1 MHRPAYSVRTR
12 LSKFAGLYVLF
23 SLLAT
28 PLTAAPRY
36 THQGPDLRD
45 SDILGSQG
53 ELGIGDPAEQ
63 ALAFVDRRQ
72 QDLELAEDDIA
83 EMAVSTRHR
92 ARDTGVVYVY
102 LQQQR
107 HGIPVEGAVLNL
119 ATSAEGRVVHVGNR
133 FLPGLALST
142 GSPEPTLGPSA
153 AAERAAAD
161 LGLPAGSFA
170 ISTSKPDARRH
181 TVLDGGGVSAGDI
194 PVSLVWFPR
203 AVDDLRLAWKL
214 ELDIVETSNLWQV
227 YVDARSGEVLDRV
240 DLVIH
245 DHFGPVTGPAI
256 ASANPSSIPQAHGAG
271 ASHDFPRPPGESAD
285 GESPTGQYEVYE
297 IPAEYPYENNDPTNP
312 ADDIPSDDPDGGRTI
327 VADPANLVASP
338 LGWHDTDGVAGA
350 EFTTPQGNNVHA
362 YLDRDANNVP
372 DAGEP
377 DAGASLDFTGSLVAL
392 DLINDGPEVYG
403 AAAAV
408 NLFYWNNIIHDVL
421 YLHGFDEASGNFQEN
436 NYGNGGSG
444 SDSIN
449 AEAQDGSG
457 TNNANF
463 GTPADGSNPRM
474 QMFTWNGT
482 TPNRDG
488 DFSSMIITHEYGHGV
503 SNRLT
508 GGGSNVNCL
517 NNSEQMGEGWS
528 DWLGLVLTANPGDTG
543 PTQRGVGTYAL
554 GEPADTGAGIR
565 PAPYSTDMGINAF
578 TYGDTTSGM
587 SVPHGIGFV
596 WSTIL
601 WEVYWDLVGEHG
613 FNPDIYGDWTTGGNN
628 LALRLVLDGMK
639 LQPCSPGFVDGRDAI
654 LMADEI
660 LTGGANECLLW
671 KAFAR
676 RGLGESA
683 SQGSTGSNGDNG
695 EAFDFPVACDFLG
708 ATPTTT
714 QVCAG
719 DDAIFDVV
727 IGGAFSPPVTLSTVG
742 APAGTSSGFVPNP
755 VMSVP
760 NDSQLTL
767 GSTGGLA
774 AGTYDFDIRGD
785 DTVTQ
790 FDSPVSLEVFDVLP
804 GAISL
809 SSPADDATDVTTN
822 PTLSW
827 TAATG
832 GGTYTVEIARDAGFG
847 DVVETIGGLATNSYT
862 VQSGLDTGTPYYWR
876 VTAENPCGTEPATA
890 AFRFTTVVGPG
901 DCALG
906 VVPNVAFDEGFE
918 AGDGGWTTSSGT
930 GADTWALAGDRVHT
944 GTMAFHADDVSSVSD
959 QYLVSPAMALPPI
972 DATPVTLRF
981 WNYQEIED
989 SGTGCF
995 DGAVLEISTDGAT
1008 WTRLESELLTDPYD
1022 GPVST
1027 SFSNPI
1033 GGENAWCGDP
1043 QDWLQSVVELD
1054 AWAGQTVQLRF
1065 RLATDSSVGRPGWW
1079 IDDVT
1084 VQSCGSGDL
1093 FTDGFESGDTS
1104 AWSDVM
1110 P

>member
-1 MHRPAYSVRTR
+1 MHRLSSSVRHPLAR
-12 LSKFAGLYVLF
+12 FGGLIVLL
-23 SLLAT
+23 SLLAI
-28 PLTAAPRY
+28 PLAADPRY

-45 SDILGSQG
+45 SEALSPSGGAIA
-53 ELGIGDPAEQ
+53 GDPVEIAR
-63 ALAFVDRRQ
+63 AFVEERQ
-72 QDLELAEDDIA
+72 QDLGLAAEDIA
-83 EMAVSTRHR
+83 EAVVSSHHR
-92 ARDTGVVYVY
+92 SRDTGVTHVY
-102 LQQQR
+102 LQQQL

-119 ATSAEGRVVHVGNR
+119 ALTAEGRVAHVGNR
-133 FLPGLALST
+133 FLPELALST
-142 GSPEPTLGPSA
+142 GSPEPTISPRHA
-153 AAERAAAD
+153 VDRAVAD
-161 LGLPAGSFA
+161 LGLPAADFA
-170 ISTSKPDARRH
+170 LLTSKPDARRH
-181 TVLDGGGVSAGDI
+181 TVLSGGGISANDI
-194 PVSLVWFPR
+194 PASLVWFPR

-214 ELDIVETSNLWQV
+214 ELDIVETSNLWQI
-227 YVDARSGEVLDRV
+227 YVDARDGQILDRV

-245 DHFGPVTGPAI
+245 DTFGAATPA
-256 ASANPSSIPQAHGAG
+256 ATESHGAQRATPSPRVETRANKGPSS
-271 ASHDFPRPPGESAD
+271 
-285 GESPTGQYEVYE
+285 QYEVFE
-297 IPAEYPYENNDPTNP
+297 IPAEYPYENNDPTTA
-312 ADDIPSDDPDGGRTI
+312 ADDVPAGDPDGGRSI

-338 LGWHDTDGVAGA
+338 FGWHDTDGMAGA
-350 EFTTPQGNNVHA
+350 EFTIPQGNNVHA

-377 DAGASLDFTGSLVAL
+377 DGGATLDFTGPLVAL
-392 DLINDGPEVYG
+392 DLINDGPTVYG

-421 YLHGFDEASGNFQEN
+421 HLHGFDEASGNFQEN
-436 NYGNGGSG
+436 NYGNGGAG
-444 SDSIN
+444 SDSVN

-463 GTPADGSNPRM
+463 GTPSDGSNPRM
-474 QMFTWNGT
+474 QMFTWTGT

-508 GGGSNVNCL
+508 GGGNNVNCL

-528 DWLGLVLTANPGDTG
+528 DWLGLVLTAHTGDTG

-554 GEPADTGAGIR
+554 GEPPDTGTGIR
-565 PAPYSTDMGINAF
+565 PAPYSTDMGINSF
-578 TYGDTTSGM
+578 TYGDTTSGL

-596 WSTIL
+596 WSTIV
-601 WEVYWDLVGEHG
+601 WEVYWDLVNEHG

-639 LQPCSPGFVDGRDAI
+639 LQACSPGFVDGRDGI
-654 LMADEI
+654 LMADQL

-683 SQGSTGSNGDNG
+683 SQGSSGSNSDNS

-714 QVCAG
+714 QICAG

-785 DTVTQ
+785 DTITQ
-790 FDSPVSLEVFDVLP
+790 FDSPVSLEVFDTLP
-804 GAISL
+804 GGISL
-809 SSPADDATDVTTN
+809 SSPADDATDVATN
-822 PTLSW
+822 PTLMW
-827 TAATG
+827 TAAPG

-847 DVVETIGGLATNSYT
+847 DVVDTASGLVTTSYT
-862 VQSGLDTGTPYYWR
+862 VQAGLDTGTPYYWR
-876 VTAENPCGTEPATA
+876 VMAVNPCGAEAFTA

-906 VVPNVAFDEGFE
+906 VVPNVLFGEGFE
-918 AGDGGWTTSSGT
+918 AGAGDWTSSA
-930 GADTWALAGDRVHT
+930 GAGVDTWALASDRVHG
-944 GTMAFHADDVSSVSD
+944 GTMAFHADDVNSVSD

-972 DATPVTLRF
+972 EASPVTLRF
-981 WNYQEIED
+981 WNYQELED
-989 SGTGCF
+989 SGSGCF
-995 DGAVLEISTDGAT
+995 DGAVLEISTDGTT
-1008 WTRLESELLTDPYD
+1008 WTRLEPELLTDPYD
-1022 GPVST
+1022 GAVST
-1027 SFSNPI
+1027 GFSNPI

-1043 QDWLQSVVELD
+1043 QDWLQSVVDVD
-1054 AWAGQTVQLRF
+1054 AWAGQTVQFRF
-1065 RLATDSSVGRPGWW
+1065 RLATDSSVSHPGWW

-1084 VQSCGSGDL
+1084 LQSCGLGGL

-1104 AWSDVM
+1104 AWSAVA